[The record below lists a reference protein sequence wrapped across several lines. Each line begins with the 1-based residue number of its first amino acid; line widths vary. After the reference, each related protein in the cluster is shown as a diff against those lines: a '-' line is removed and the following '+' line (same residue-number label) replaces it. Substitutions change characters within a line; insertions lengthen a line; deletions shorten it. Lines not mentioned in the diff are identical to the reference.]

1 MHQWKRILV
10 YFSVAIP
17 IEDPTSNIETNSTP
31 TDENEIAI
39 DSRGNYSNCLI
50 MHQYKKSAEKEIAF
64 FFKKYMP
71 FTLFLIA
78 HVCFSFKLVQ
88 YHHDSCKRWYRHR

>member
-10 YFSVAIP
+10 YFSIAIP
-17 IEDPTSNIETNSTP
+17 IEDPSSNIETNSTP

-50 MHQYKKSAEKEIAF
+50 MHQYKKSTEKEIAF
-64 FFKKYMP
+64 LKKIYAIHIISNCTCMFFLQISSVP
-71 FTLFLIA
+71 
-78 HVCFSFKLVQ
+78 S
-88 YHHDSCKRWYRHR
+88 

>member
-10 YFSVAIP
+10 YFSIAVP

-50 MHQYKKSAEKEIAF
+50 MHQYKKSTEKEIAF
-64 FFKKYMP
+64 FLKIYAIHIISNCTCMF
-71 FTLFLIA
+71 FLQISS
-78 HVCFSFKLVQ
+78 VPS
-88 YHHDSCKRWYRHR
+88 